1 MRSDADTTVPPSPQ
15 PASGTRYPGA
25 AVTAVP
31 AVGATTAGSK
41 QHAPSGIGYLVVLAT
56 REETGGRMTELEAV
70 CGPGAPGV
78 EERSFDHHE
87 VRFEVLE
94 GRLTIGVDGEPREL
108 AAGSALTLPAGTP
121 HRIWVDAGRTP
132 ARFTWQMRPAADESD
147 LTHLV
152 FGERSA

>member
-1 MRSDADTTVPPSPQ
+1 MAAMNTAASSPTSESTT
-15 PASGTRYPGA
+15 TRYPGA
-25 AVTAVP
+25 AVSAVP
-31 AVGATTAGSK
+31 AVGATAGSK
-41 QHAPSGIGYLVVLAT
+41 LHAPSGIGFLVVLAT
-56 REETGGRMTELEAV
+56 REDNGGEMTELEAV

-78 EERSFDHHE
+78 EERAFDSHE

-94 GRLTIGVDGEPREL
+94 GRLTIGVDGEAREL

-121 HRIWVDAGRTP
+121 HRIWVADGRAP